1 MEKMKTTL
9 SRIALKGMMNKIVVS
24 MIMALVMFTGSAF
37 AEEKITIA
45 GAGGM
50 ISLVTELAKAFM
62 AENKGIVIEVNQ
74 KSIETKGGIMSA
86 AEGKVDIGM
95 SSRSLKDDE
104 KKLGINAI
112 EIARVANVLA
122 VNKSVTITDISS
134 ENVCKIYSGRAMK
147 WSDVGGPAEPIMA
160 LTRPDADAT
169 KEAVRKH
176 IACFKDLKEPSSV
189 ALVPTHPEMTK
200 ILTNRPFTIGLT
212 DTIATDD
219 SAGAI
224 VALKLDG
231 ISPGPENVRN
241 GKYKMIKNMNL
252 VVKGEPKGGAKAF
265 IDFVKG
271 SKGAK
276 IIEANKAVAV
286 K

>member
-1 MEKMKTTL
+1 MKTDAWRIGHEGRVKKTVFIL
-9 SRIALKGMMNKIVVS
+9 S
-24 MIMALVMFTGSAF
+24 VMLLMVAGSAS
-37 AEEKITIA
+37 AAEKITIA

-62 AENKGIVIEVNQ
+62 ADNNNIVIEVNQ

-86 AEGKVDIGM
+86 AEGRVDIGM
-95 SSRSLKDDE
+95 SSRPLKEEE

-112 EIARVANVLA
+112 EIARVANVIG

-134 ENVCKIYSGRAMK
+134 ENVCRIYSGKAVK
-147 WSDVGGPAEPIMA
+147 WSDVGGSAEPIIV

-169 KEAVRKH
+169 KEVVRKH
-176 IACFKDLKEPSSV
+176 IACFKDLKEV
-189 ALVPTHPEMTK
+189 ASAVMVPTHPEMNK
-200 ILTNRPFTIGLT
+200 ILINRPFTIGFT

-224 VALKLDG
+224 TALKLDG
-231 ISPGPENVRN
+231 VSPGVENVRN
-241 GKYKMIKNMNL
+241 GKYRMIKNMNL
-252 VVKGEPKGGAKAF
+252 VVKGEPKGDAKAF

-271 SKGAK
+271 PKGVK

>member
-1 MEKMKTTL
+1 MKTNVLKT
-9 SRIALKGMMNKIVVS
+9 ALEGMMNRIAVF
-24 MIMALVMFTGSAF
+24 MIAGLLMVAGSAS
-37 AEEKITIA
+37 AAEKITIG

-62 AENKGIVIEVNQ
+62 AEHKDTVIDVNQ
-74 KSIETKGGIMSA
+74 KSIETRGGIMSA

-95 SSRSLKDDE
+95 ASRPLKDEE
-104 KKLGINAI
+104 KKLGISAI
-112 EIARVANVLA
+112 EIARVANVFG

-134 ENVCKIYSGRAMK
+134 ENVCKIYSGKAAK

-169 KEAVRKH
+169 KEVARKH
-176 IACFKDLKEPSSV
+176 IACFKDLKEPSTV
-189 ALVPTHPEMTK
+189 AVVPTHPEMTK
-200 ILTNRPFTIGLT
+200 ILTNRPFTIGFT
-212 DTIATDD
+212 DTIAVDD
-219 SAGAI
+219 TAGSI
-224 VALKLDG
+224 VSLKLDG
-231 ISPGPENVRN
+231 VAPTSENVRN

-252 VVKGEPKGGAKAF
+252 VVKGEPKGAAKAF

-271 SKGAK
+271 PKGAK